1 MKFKIGDTVKITAG
15 KDRGKISQILSV
27 YPDKD
32 RVKVKNVGEF
42 KRHVKS
48 RDGIEGGI
56 VTLERPIPT
65 ASIALV
71 CPACKATTRVGYTTP
86 KSGDKHRTCKKCGSN
101 LDTKPEVKKSK
112 KK

>member
-1 MKFKIGDTVKITAG
+1 MKFKTGDTVKITAG
-15 KDRGKISQILSV
+15 KDRGKVSEIITV
-27 YPDKD
+27 YPEKNT
-32 RVKVKNVGEF
+32 VKVKGVGEY

-65 ASIALV
+65 ASIAII
-71 CPACKATTRVGYTTP
+71 CPSCKAATRVGYETAVA
-86 KSGDKHRTCKKCGSN
+86 GDKHRVCKKCGSN
-101 LDTKPEVKKSK
+101 LDTKPETKKAK